1 MKIEIHID
9 ETEVTDILDT
19 LKEQG
24 VDYTRDDVQY
34 ALEDY
39 IMGAV
44 MDSKSERMDSI
55 VDFLLVHS
63 E

>member
-1 MKIEIHID
+1 MKIEIEID
-9 ETEVTDILDT
+9 ETEVTDILAT

-44 MDSKSERMDSI
+44 MDSI

>member
-1 MKIEIHID
+1 
-9 ETEVTDILDT
+9 
-19 LKEQG
+19 
-24 VDYTRDDVQY
+24 
-34 ALEDY
+34 
-39 IMGAV
+39 MGAV

>member
-9 ETEVTDILDT
+9 ETEVSDILAT

-24 VDYTRDDVQY
+24 VDYTRDDVKQ
-34 ALEDY
+34 AMEDY
-39 IMGAV
+39 IFGAIE
-44 MDSKSERMDSI
+44 DSKSERMDYI
-55 VDFLLVHS
+55 VEFLLVHS

>member
-9 ETEVTDILDT
+9 ETEISDILDT

-24 VDYTRDDVQY
+24 VDYTRDDIQD
-34 ALEDY
+34 AMEDY

-44 MDSKSERMDSI
+44 MDSKSERMDAI